1 MPGTFFGIE
10 IGRTGLAAAQ
20 IGQDVTGHNIAN
32 AGTPGYSVQS
42 LDQVAAD
49 PFATVDLTTLPQPG
63 SLGTGV
69 LPTGIQRAR
78 NQFLDNQVRDA
89 SATLQFQTSQSDAL
103 KQVDDAFGEPSDTG
117 LNAALNG
124 FFNSFQDLANNP
136 EDLGI
141 RATTIQK
148 GDALARVFQGVQS
161 RLTSVANS
169 LSGQVSTDVQSL
181 NDAAGQIAALN
192 VTIKQEKAL
201 GQSPNDL
208 LDRRDV
214 LLDQISGLAN
224 VSVQQNTDSTVN
236 VSVGGVNL
244 VLGTDANPV
253 TLSSLTAQGDLKNGQ
268 LAGLAQAQTQVA
280 SYQGQ
285 LNTLAA
291 SLVSQT
297 NAVHQSGAGLD
308 GTTGLAFFSA
318 TAGQEANTIAVNP
331 TLVAHPEELAA
342 AAVPTSSASPIPP
355 PGDAS
360 NAVLLAGL
368 KDKTVTTL
376 GDPLRGKTLQSFYQ
390 QTVSDAGG
398 RAASAKTAAASAQA
412 NDTQVTQ
419 QRSSV
424 TGVSTDDEMINMMKY
439 QRAYQASARVVQT
452 MDDMVGTLI
461 NNLFSAN

>member
-20 IGQDVTGHNIAN
+20 IGQDITGHNIAN

-69 LPTGIQRAR
+69 LPTGVQRAR
-78 NQFLDNQVRDA
+78 SQFLDTQVRTA
-89 SATLQFQTSQSDAL
+89 SGGLQDQTSQSSAL

-117 LNAALNG
+117 LNAALSS
-124 FFNSFQDLANNP
+124 FFNSFQDLANTP
-136 EDLGI
+136 ESLGV
-141 RATTIQK
+141 RAATVQK
-148 GDALARVFQGVQS
+148 GDSLARVFQGVQS
-161 RLTSVANS
+161 RLTSVAGS
-169 LSGQVSTDVQSL
+169 LSSQVGTDVQSV
-181 NDAAGQIAALN
+181 NDYSSQIAALN

-214 LLDQISGLAN
+214 LLDKISALAN
-224 VSVQQNTDSTVN
+224 VSVQQNSDSTVN
-236 VSVGGVNL
+236 VAIGGVNL
-244 VLGTDANPV
+244 VLGTDSTPV
-253 TLSSLTAQGDLKNGQ
+253 TLSSLTAHGDLQSGA
-268 LAGLAQAQTQVA
+268 LGGLTQAQSQVA
-280 SYQGQ
+280 GYQGQ
-285 LNTLAA
+285 LDTLAA
-291 SLVSQT
+291 SAVSQV

-308 GTTGLAFFSA
+308 GTTGLAFFTA
-318 TAGQEANTIAVNP
+318 TAGSEAATIAVNP
-331 TLVAHPEELAA
+331 ALAAHPEEVAA
-342 AAVPTSSASPIPP
+342 AAAPQPPASPVPP
-355 PGDAS
+355 AGDSS

-368 KDKTVTTL
+368 LTKTVAA
-376 GDPLRGKTLQSFYQ
+376 GDPLQGTSLQGYYQ

-398 RAASAKTAAASAQA
+398 RAASADTATAGAQA
-412 NDTQVTQ
+412 NYTQLSQ
-419 QRSSV
+419 QRDSA